1 MNPPPTCRWCR
12 VTQRAPAKPH
22 GTTTFFLY
30 FSSRCC
36 WHLSLSFVGILIVA
50 TASNW
55 ILQLPHRQ
63 FNYNTCE
70 PQRSNFECEYK
81 TTSPRPCDASS
92 WVSQVTHRPK
102 THRVAT
108 ASSLPH
114 WPTELGTSSSEQQCN
129 TAAFGQLTQHLCIV
143 FIVHLDCF
151 LRCQSIGVQI
161 CRLHLKG
168 D

>member
-22 GTTTFFLY
+22 HFFPLLQQSMLLTPFSELCGHINCGNCIQLNLAAPTQPHTGNSITTLA
-30 FSSRCC
+30 SRRD
-36 WHLSLSFVGILIVA
+36 
-50 TASNW
+50 
-55 ILQLPHRQ
+55 P
-63 FNYNTCE
+63 
-70 PQRSNFECEYK
+70 

-143 FIVHLDCF
+143 FIVHLDYF